1 MKTRRILFITS
12 LLSTPPLVGCGP
24 DDPPGDPI
32 CDSAEVKGAVVT
44 KFAFTKVADGG
55 IAPGFNLDG
64 LVSDGTDFATC
75 GKVDFTS
82 PDGTPGIDNQLAQL
96 IPTVQDIVKNPV
108 DGLIQSSINDGQLI
122 ILTELIG
129 VDDMAN
135 DPEVGVRVQVGLKQR
150 PSIGTDGQIEAYQTF
165 TPDPAAELSQTSR
178 GRIEGGALVT
188 DPFPLAIPIAIFDVA
203 FTIHVQNARFRMVID
218 EDGKMHGFLGG
229 GIFPHE
235 IVDGVKN
242 GAGLSDMIPL
252 VQVALDAATDL
263 AKNEETH
270 DCDQFSA
277 ALEINSTPAF
287 VRRCEP

>member
-1 MKTRRILFITS
+1 MKKTIFFIAG
-12 LLSTPPLVGCGP
+12 LLSAPLLLGCGP
-24 DDPPGDPI
+24 DDPPGEPI
-32 CDSAEVKGAVVT
+32 CGGPGLLGGVVT
-44 KFAFTKVADGG
+44 KFAFTKLAEGN

-64 LVSDGTDFATC
+64 LVSDGTDYQTC

-108 DGLIQSSINDGQLI
+108 DGLIQSSINDGQLV
-122 ILTELIG
+122 ILTELHG
-129 VDDMAN
+129 VDDMVN
-135 DPEVGVRVQVGLKQR
+135 DPEVEVSVQVGIKQR

-165 TPDPAAELSQTSR
+165 TPDPAAELSHTKR
-178 GRIEGGALVT
+178 ARIEGGTLTT

-203 FTIHVQNARFRMVID
+203 FTIHVQNARMRMVID
-218 EDGKMHGFLGG
+218 EEGQMRGFLGG
-229 GIFPHE
+229 GILPE
-235 IVDGVKN
+235 ELVDGVKN

-277 ALEINSTPAF
+277 ALELHTTPAF